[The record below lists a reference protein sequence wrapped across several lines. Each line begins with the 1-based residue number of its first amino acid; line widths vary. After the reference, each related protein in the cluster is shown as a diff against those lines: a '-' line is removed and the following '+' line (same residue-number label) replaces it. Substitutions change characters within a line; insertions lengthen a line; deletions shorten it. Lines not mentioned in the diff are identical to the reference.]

1 MVHIQLNMHLIIYS
15 KHLCNYSLEEIKEK
29 TPLEAF
35 NTGEDLNCGWTALSL
50 AQRPSESP
58 KNLRVCQPRSLTC
71 IFEVTHVS
79 CLKRV

>member
-58 KNLRVCQPRSLTC
+58 KNLRFLPASLSDLH
-71 IFEVTHVS
+71 I
-79 CLKRV
+79 